1 EEEPAPENPD
11 DPLEW
16 EEVTRR
22 TVAGEAPSLPEKV
35 WGIPED
41 GPLGY
46 YDVDWDTSDASWD
59 EDTTVTGSIAEP
71 EATVSADVYV
81 VDNLDADIEYLE
93 YAATITTPG
102 NAPVCPTTVT
112 AAYDDGSR
120 SEERRVGKGGRS
132 GELPQ

>member
-1 EEEPAPENPD
+1 GIRDRN
-11 DPLEW
+11 
-16 EEVTRR
+16 VTGVQ
-22 TVAGEAPSLPEKV
+22 TCALP
-35 WGIPED
+35 I
-41 GPLGY
+41 
-46 YDVDWDTSDASWD
+46 SDASWD